1 MWRVL
6 SYEPGLSGAVLR
18 VEQPPLPDVGF
29 IFEAIKAEGDAALR
43 RFTAEWD
50 AVEIRGDFQ
59 VAVPP
64 PAEISLPSEL
74 KAAIERAYW
83 NIHAFHRHQRP
94 QPYEVET
101 RPGVRCGVRYVPL
114 QKVGLYVPGGS
125 APLFSTVLM
134 LGVPAQIAEVP
145 EISLCTPP
153 QRDGT
158 VHPAILYAAALCGI
172 QHIWRCG
179 GAQAIAAMAL
189 GTESLPR
196 VDKIFG
202 PGNRYVEA
210 AKLEA
215 ARRGV
220 AIDMPAG
227 PSEVVV
233 IADASAPAIW
243 VAWDLLAQAE
253 HGPDS
258 LVGLITTSP
267 PLIEA
272 VQAHLQEALATHPRA
287 PYIKETLRHSW
298 ALRVPSLET
307 ALALANEI
315 APEHLILALS
325 DAEKWLPAVKT
336 AGSVFLGPWTPESAG
351 DYASGTN
358 HVLPTRGFARSY
370 GSLTVGAFM
379 RSLTYQVLSAEGV
392 RGLAS
397 TVITMAEAEGL
408 PAHAKAMALRYEALS

>member
-1 MWRVL
+1 MWRVFA
-6 SYEPGLSGAVLR
+6 YEPGFSGATLR
-18 VEQPPLPDVGF
+18 AQQPPLPEVGF

-50 AVEIRGDFQ
+50 GVEIEGDFR

-64 PAEISLPSEL
+64 PAEIPLPSAH
-74 KAAIERAYW
+74 KAAIERAYR
-83 NIHAFHRHQRP
+83 NIHAFHQHQKPR
-94 QPYEVET
+94 PYEVET
-101 RPGVRCGVRYVPL
+101 MPGVRCGVRYVPL
-114 QKVGLYVPGGS
+114 ERVGLYVPGGS

-134 LGVPAQIAEVP
+134 LGVPAAIAEVP
-145 EISLCTPP
+145 EVYLCTPP
-153 QRDGT
+153 ARDGS
-158 VHPAILYAAALCGI
+158 VHPAILYAAALCGVR
-172 QHIWRCG
+172 HIWRCG

-196 VDKIFG
+196 MDKIFG

-233 IADASAPAIW
+233 IADASARPLW

-272 VQAHLQEALATHPRA
+272 VQTHLREALAAHPRA
-287 PYIKETLRHSW
+287 SYIAETLRHSW
-298 ALRVPSLET
+298 ALTVPSLET

-336 AGSVFLGPWTPESAG
+336 AGSVFLGHWTPESAG

-370 GSLTVGAFM
+370 ASLTVGAFL
-379 RSLTYQVLSAEGV
+379 RSLTYQSLSEDGV

-408 PAHAKAMALRYEALS
+408 PAHAKAMTLRYEALS

>member
-6 SYEPGLSGAVLR
+6 AYEPGFSGATLR
-18 VEQPPLPDVGF
+18 AQQPPLPDVGF
-29 IFEAIKAEGDAALR
+29 IFEAIRAEGDVALR

-50 AVEIRGDFQ
+50 GVEIVGDFR

-64 PAEISLPSEL
+64 PGEISLPFEL

-94 QPYEVET
+94 QSYEVET
-101 RPGVRCGVRYVPL
+101 MPGVRCGVRYVPL
-114 QKVGLYVPGGS
+114 EKVGLYVPGGS

-134 LGVPAQIAEVP
+134 LGVPAQIAQVP
-145 EISLCTPP
+145 EVYLCTPP
-153 QRDGT
+153 GRDGL

-172 QHIWRCG
+172 RHIWRCG

-210 AKLEA
+210 AKLAA
-215 ARRGV
+215 ARQGV

-233 IADASAPAIW
+233 IADASARPLW

-272 VQAHLQEALATHPRA
+272 VQAHLWEALAAHPRA
-287 PYIKETLRHSW
+287 PYIEETLRHSW
-298 ALRVPSLET
+298 ALSVPSLEV
-307 ALALANEI
+307 AFALANEI

-370 GSLTVGAFM
+370 ASLTVGAFM
-379 RSLTYQVLSAEGV
+379 RSMTYQVLSAEGV
-392 RGLAS
+392 RGLAP

-408 PAHAKAMALRYEALS
+408 PAHARAMALRYEALS

>member
-6 SYEPGLSGAVLR
+6 SYEPSLSGAVLR
-18 VEQPPLPDVGF
+18 VQQPPLPDVGF
-29 IFEAIKAEGDAALR
+29 IFEAIQAEGDAALR
-43 RFTAEWD
+43 RFTAMWD
-50 AVEIRGDFQ
+50 AVEIVGDFR

-83 NIHAFHRHQRP
+83 NIYAFHRHQKP

-101 RPGVRCGVRYVPL
+101 MPGVRCGVRYVPL
-114 QKVGLYVPGGS
+114 QRVGLYVPGGA

-134 LGVPAQIAEVP
+134 LGVPAQIAQVP
-145 EISLCTPP
+145 EVYLCTPP
-153 QRDGT
+153 GRDGL

-172 QHIWRCG
+172 RHIWRCG

-233 IADASAPAIW
+233 IADASAHALW

-258 LVGLITTSP
+258 LVGLITISP
-267 PLIEA
+267 LLIEA
-272 VQAHLQEALATHPRA
+272 VQAHLEEALAIHPRA
-287 PYIKETLRHSW
+287 PYIQETLRHSW
-298 ALRVPSLET
+298 ALSVPSLE
-307 ALALANEI
+307 AAFALANEI

-370 GSLTVGAFM
+370 ASLTVGAFM
-379 RSLTYQVLSAEGV
+379 RSMTYQVLSAEGV
-392 RGLAS
+392 RGLAP